1 MTDTQRGLTQ
11 AEADEKISRG
21 ESNGNFAVK
30 TKSVGRIFSDNIFTL
45 FNLINI
51 IIAAIVFLVGAYRN
65 MLFMGVV
72 LCNTAIGIIQEIRSK
87 RTIDRLSLISAPKAH
102 LLRDGT
108 EQVLPVSEIVPGD
121 IMLLST
127 GRQLCA
133 DAVLAEGELEADES
147 LLTGESDTVTKR
159 PGDTLYSGSFVI
171 AGKGKAEVTAVGAEA
186 YANKIAS
193 SAKKPKKRRSE
204 MMGAINKIISTISVC
219 ILPFA
224 LVLFTKALFVTQQ
237 GLQYSV
243 TSTSAA
249 VIGMIPEGLVLLTSV
264 ALAVSSI
271 RLGKRQT
278 LCQDLYC
285 VESLARVDVLC
296 LDKTGTI
303 TTGNMQ
309 VTEVRRLDPGFS
321 AEAALSAFA
330 SAMGEENQTAAA
342 IFRKFPG
349 RETVKC
355 IKTEPFSSAR
365 KWSGAQLEKYGT
377 LILGAP
383 SFILSPAKYAE
394 LSGICGEYAAKGQ
407 RVLLLAQ
414 SESGLPG
421 KALPAGLTPKALVI
435 LSDEI
440 RESAPSTLAYFRE
453 QGVTLKVISGDDPV
467 TVSNVASKAGLPGAE
482 SCVDASLLSND
493 EINEAAGK
501 YTVFGRVTPARK
513 LALVRALQ
521 SQGHKVAMTGDGVN
535 DVLALREADCSVA
548 MQSGSDAARCVSQ
561 LVLLDSDFSSMPLA
575 VQEGRRCINN
585 IQRSATLF
593 LVKTIF
599 SFLLALLFLFAPAA
613 YPFQPIQLTL
623 ISALFIGAPS
633 FLLALEP
640 NHERVSGSF
649 IANVLKKAL
658 PGGLTVV
665 LGISALL
672 ILQHLFAIPQERLS
686 VMAVYLTGA
695 VCYGVLWGVCKPFRK
710 WHIAM
715 LIVVGAAFCFA
726 CWIISPLFY
735 IVSLTWQE
743 WLCMAGLI
751 PGAILVLTALSK
763 LLRKILGR
771 WSGGFQPKHRMKRLV
786 AGIVLALSAIYGVWL
801 ATAVT
806 DYLALCFGNQTVFA
820 LEQPDGSRKGILY
833 SVDDGVLHIFG
844 RDISTEQLKVNSKKL
859 M

>member
-1 MTDTQRGLTQ
+1 MTDLQRGLTR
-11 AEADEKISRG
+11 AEAEEKISRG
-21 ESNGNFAVK
+21 ESNGSFSVK

-51 IIAAIVFLVGAYRN
+51 IIAAAVFLVGAYRN

-102 LLRDGT
+102 LLRDGA
-108 EQVLPVSEIVPGD
+108 EQILPVSDIVPGD
-121 IMLLST
+121 IMLLSA

-147 LLTGESDTVTKR
+147 LLTGESDTVTKH
-159 PGDTLYSGSFVI
+159 PGDALYSGSFVVT
-171 AGKGKAEVTAVGAEA
+171 GGGKAEVTAVGAEA

-193 SAKKPKKRRSE
+193 SAKKTKKRRSE
-204 MMGAINKIISTISVC
+204 MMGAINRIISTISVC

-224 LVLFTKALFVTQQ
+224 LVLFTKALFVARQ
-237 GLQYSV
+237 GVQYSV
-243 TSTSAA
+243 TSTAAA
-249 VIGMIPEGLVLLTSV
+249 VIGMIPEGLVLLTSI

-309 VTEVRRLDPGFS
+309 VSEVRRLDNDFN
-321 AEAALSAFA
+321 AEAALAAFA
-330 SAMGEENQTAAA
+330 SAMGGENQTAAA
-342 IFRKFPG
+342 IFRKFPAS
-349 RETVKC
+349 EPVNC

-365 KWSGAQLEKYGT
+365 KWSGAQLESFGT

-383 SFILSPAKYAE
+383 SFVLPPEEYAK
-394 LSGICGEYAAKGQ
+394 LSGICGEYAARGQ

-414 SESGLPG
+414 SDSGLPG
-421 KALPAGLTPKALVI
+421 KALPAGLSPKALVI

-453 QGVTLKVISGDDPV
+453 QGVALKVISGDDPV
-467 TVSNVASKAGLPGAE
+467 TVSNVAAKAGLPGAE
-482 SCVDASLLSND
+482 NYADSSLLTD
-493 EINEAAGK
+493 EELPEAAGK

-513 LALVRALQ
+513 LELVRALQ
-521 SQGHKVAMTGDGVN
+521 AQGHKVAMTGDGVN

-585 IQRSATLF
+585 IQRSAALF

-599 SFLLALLFLFAPAA
+599 SFLLALIFLFASSA

-672 ILQHLFAIPQERLS
+672 ILQNIFDIPQERLS

-695 VCYGVLWGVCKPFRK
+695 VCCGVLCGVCRPFRK

-715 LIVVGAAFCFA
+715 IIVVTAAFCFA

-735 IVSLTWQE
+735 IVNLTWQE
-743 WLCMAGLI
+743 WLCTAVII
-751 PGAILVLTALSK
+751 PGAILTLTALSK

-771 WSGGFQPKHRMKRLV
+771 WSGGFQPKHNAKRLV
-786 AGIVLALSAIYGVWL
+786 AGIVLALSAVYGIWL
-801 ATAVT
+801 GAAVT
-806 DYLALCFGNQTVFA
+806 DYLSLCFGNQPVFA
-820 LEQPDGSRKGILY
+820 LEQPDGSRKGVLY
-833 SVDDGVLHIFG
+833 SINDGVLHIFG
-844 RDISTEQLKVNSKKL
+844 RDINTEQLKK
-859 M
+859 